1 MRQGV
6 VTIGLTTL
14 DVVARP
20 IDALPDGEGTTLVEG
35 IALAPAGT
43 AGGAA
48 YVAAKLGVKTALI
61 SAIGDDLAGRMVRL
75 AFDEAGVDTSLLETQ
90 VGIPTSTTV
99 LAVDSQGRRPNFH
112 AVGAGGSAGVSVAA
126 TSAVQQA
133 KFFHYAG
140 IGGRNLDKGPGAAL
154 VRAAKTA
161 GAVVTCDL
169 ISPRRSAM
177 DELKTLLP
185 NLDYFMPSA
194 AEASFLTGLDDLDA
208 AADLF
213 LSVGARNVIIKNGRK
228 GSLLRLDGARA
239 TLPAFAITPLDTTSC
254 GDSYCAG
261 FIAALDRGWAPP
273 DAARFATATAA
284 LVAQGLATLGKLE
297 SFDATLAAMNQMTP
311 AEEHA

>member
-1 MRQGV
+1 MRTGL

-20 IDALPDGEGTTLVEG
+20 IDALPESEGTTLVEG

-48 YVAAKLGVKTALI
+48 YVAARLGLKVTLI
-61 SAIGDDLAGRMVRL
+61 SALGDDLAGRFVRL
-75 AFDEAGVDTSLLETQ
+75 ALDEAGVDTSLLETQ
-90 VGIPTSTTV
+90 AGVPTSTTV

-112 AVGAGGSAGVSVAA
+112 AVGAGGSASVGASA
-126 TSAVQQA
+126 IRAVQQA
-133 KFFHYAG
+133 KFLHYAG
-140 IGGRNLDKGPGAAL
+140 VGGRHLDKGPGADL
-154 VRAAKTA
+154 VQQAKAA

-185 NLDYFMPSA
+185 KLDYFMPSA
-194 AEASFLTGLDDLDA
+194 AEASFLTGLDDLDD
-208 AADLF
+208 AADVF
-213 LSVGARNVIIKNGRK
+213 LGLGARNVIIKNGRK
-228 GSLLRLDGARA
+228 GSLLRLDGGRT
-239 TLPAFAITPLDTTSC
+239 TLPAFAITPVDTTSC

-261 FIAALDRGWAPP
+261 FIAALDRGWAPVE
-273 DAARFATATAA
+273 AARFATATAA

-297 SFDATLAAMNQMTP
+297 TFEATEAAMRAMTP
-311 AEEHA
+311 VEEPA

>member
-1 MRQGV
+1 MRQGL

-20 IDALPDGEGTTLVEG
+20 IDVLPEAEGTTLVEG
-35 IALAPAGT
+35 IVLAPAGT

-48 YVAAKLGVKTALI
+48 YVAAKLGVKTTLI
-61 SAIGDDLAGRMVRL
+61 SAVGDDLAGRLVRL
-75 AFDEAGVDTSLLETQ
+75 AFHEAGVNTSLLETLAG
-90 VGIPTSTTV
+90 VPTSTTV

-112 AVGAGGSAGVSVAA
+112 AVGAGGSAAVSEAA
-126 TSAVQQA
+126 TRTAQDA

-140 IGGRNLDKGPGAAL
+140 VGGRALDKGPGAEL
-154 VRAAKTA
+154 VRAAKAA
-161 GAVVTCDL
+161 GAITTCDL
-169 ISPRRSAM
+169 ISPRRSALE
-177 DELKTLLP
+177 ELKSILP

-194 AEASFLTGLDDLDA
+194 AEAGFLTGLTDLDA
-208 AADLF
+208 AADAF
-213 LSVGARNVIIKNGRK
+213 LGLGARNVIIKNGRR
-228 GSLLRLDGARA
+228 GSLLRLNGARA
-239 TLPAFAITPLDTTSC
+239 TLPAFAITPVDTTSC

-261 FIAALDRGWAPP
+261 LIAALDRGWAPI

-297 SFDATLAAMNQMTP
+297 SFDATVAAMRQMTI